1 MYIVGLTGGIGSG
14 KSQAESIFKKL
25 KVPIVDLDQISKQ
38 ITQKNT
44 EGYSEIVK
52 KFGVRYLNE
61 QEELNRYLIKEE
73 IFKNNHFKK
82 DIESI
87 LHPLIFTECIKFIE
101 DHKKAKYIVV
111 VIPLLFES
119 KNFLGLI
126 NESLLIDCDIEHQI
140 SRVKKRDNLGKDL
153 IISIINSQMSR
164 SQKQKKADK
173 IVLNDSSVNELEKKI
188 ISFHNYLLKK
198 IND

>member
-25 KVPIVDLDQISKQ
+25 KVPIVDLDQISRQ

-44 EGYSEIVK
+44 KGYSEIVK

-73 IFKNNHFKK
+73 IFKNNHFKG

-164 SQKQKKADK
+164 THKQKKADK

>member
-25 KVPIVDLDQISKQ
+25 KVPIVDLDQISRQ
-38 ITQKNT
+38 ITKKNA

-52 KFGVRYLNE
+52 KFGVRYLDE

-73 IFKNNHFKK
+73 VFKNNHFKK
-82 DIESI
+82 EIESI

-101 DHKKAKYIVV
+101 DHKKAKYILV
-111 VIPLLFES
+111 VIPLLYES

-126 NESLLIDCDIEHQI
+126 NESLLIDCDIEKQI

-153 IISIINSQMSR
+153 ILSIINSQMSR
-164 SQKQKKADK
+164 SHKQIKADK
-173 IVLNDSSVNELEKKI
+173 IILNDSSMSELEKKI
-188 ISFHNYLLKK
+188 VSFHNYILKK
-198 IND
+198 NK

>member
-25 KVPIVDLDQISKQ
+25 KVPIVDLDQISRQ
-38 ITQKNT
+38 ITQKNA

-52 KFGVRYLNE
+52 KFGIRYLNE
-61 QEELNRYLIKEE
+61 HEELNRYLIKEE
-73 IFKNNHFKK
+73 IFKNNNFKK
-82 DIESI
+82 NIESI

-140 SRVKKRDNLGKDL
+140 LRVKKRDNLGKDL

-164 SQKQKKADK
+164 SHKQKKADK
-173 IVLNDSSVNELEKKI
+173 IISNDSSMSELEKKI
-188 ISFHNYLLKK
+188 IFFHNYLLKK

>member
-25 KVPIVDLDQISKQ
+25 KVPIVDLDQISRQ

-87 LHPLIFTECIKFIE
+87 LHPFIFTECIKFIE
-101 DHKKAKYIVV
+101 NHKKAKYIVV

-164 SQKQKKADK
+164 SHKQKKADK
-173 IVLNDSSVNELEKKI
+173 IILNGNSVNELEKKI

>member
-25 KVPIVDLDQISKQ
+25 KVPIVDLDQISRQ
-38 ITQKNT
+38 ITQKNA

-52 KFGVRYLNE
+52 KFGIRYLNE
-61 QEELNRYLIKEE
+61 HEELNRYLIKEE
-73 IFKNNHFKK
+73 IFKNNNFKK
-82 DIESI
+82 NIESI

-126 NESLLIDCDIEHQI
+126 NESLLIDCDIENQI
-140 SRVKKRDNLGKDL
+140 SRVVKRDNLDKDFIL
-153 IISIINSQMSR
+153 SIINSQMSR
-164 SQKQKKADK
+164 SHKQKKADK
-173 IVLNDSSVNELEKKI
+173 IILNDCTMGELEKKI
-188 ISFHNYLLKK
+188 ISFHNFLLKK

>member
-25 KVPIVDLDQISKQ
+25 KVPIVDLDQISRH

-44 EGYSEIVK
+44 DGYSEIVK

-61 QEELNRYLIKEE
+61 QKELNRYLIKEE

-82 DIESI
+82 EIESI

-153 IISIINSQMSR
+153 IISIINSQISR
-164 SQKQKKADK
+164 SHKQKKADK
-173 IVLNDSSVNELEKKI
+173 IILNDSTVSELEKKI

>member
-25 KVPIVDLDQISKQ
+25 KVPIVDLDQISRQ

-44 EGYSEIVK
+44 KGYSEIVK

-73 IFKNNHFKK
+73 IFKNNHFKE

-164 SQKQKKADK
+164 THKQKKADK

>member
-1 MYIVGLTGGIGSG
+1 
-14 KSQAESIFKKL
+14 L
-25 KVPIVDLDQISKQ
+25 KVPIVDLDQISRQ

-61 QEELNRYLIKEE
+61 KEELNRYLIKEE

-111 VIPLLFES
+111 VIPLLYES
-119 KNFLGLI
+119 KHFLGLI
-126 NESLLIDCDIEHQI
+126 NESLLIDCDIEKQI

-153 IISIINSQMSR
+153 ILSIINSQMSR
-164 SQKQKKADK
+164 SHKQKKADK
-173 IVLNDSSVNELEKKI
+173 IILNDSSMNELEKKI
-188 ISFHNYLLKK
+188 MSFHNYLLKK

>member
-25 KVPIVDLDQISKQ
+25 KVPIVDLDQISRQ

-44 EGYSEIVK
+44 KGYSEIVK

-73 IFKNNHFKK
+73 IFKNNHFKE

-164 SQKQKKADK
+164 SHKQKKADK